1 MSDGSDSGIPTPI
14 EYIGCQEL
22 LEKSCSHFG
31 WVRKRHSILNNSVTQ
46 KLFNWPQ
53 VYVVLSEGCFYYFK
67 NEKAKSASGQFSLY
81 GYNSVLRAS
90 EISHKDAPWAFK
102 LVHTHREFKSY
113 FFSASCE
120 KDMKKWMQS
129 VKAEMLR
136 ANSKNFS
143 SYYMYGRNVT
153 KPDKSDTEL
162 NNDKFYEDI
171 EVNIYEDIGK
181 CKLPKNYSKHCSVK
195 RDDEESDDDSIDNDL
210 VAQYNA
216 RIEDRPPMPLPD
228 NCNYTNIDTR
238 APVPLPRPPDLE
250 PPPSLQYK
258 SIHKVKTES
267 DTNGQGEVTEDK
279 PPLPG
284 RKRGKNKDIE
294 PIVIVQQIETVEI
307 PATNEEKEE
316 TLSSTDYW
324 SAIYFNDGT
333 GDEASQIIT
342 SIAEDGVYLVRPNT
356 QGEGQVLVVY
366 SLTETKTKK
375 FRIKKENGRY
385 FLQKDGPS
393 EKTVEALLNQYYD
406 IFLPTIDL
414 KLTLPYKLHEKYKEL
429 IKK

>member
-14 EYIGCQEL
+14 ECIGCQEL
-22 LEKSCSHFG
+22 LEKTCSHFG

-46 KLFNWPQ
+46 KLFDWPQ
-53 VYVVLSEGCFYYFK
+53 VYVVLNEGCLYYFK
-67 NEKAKSASGQFSLY
+67 TEKSKSAAGQFSLY
-81 GYNSVLRAS
+81 GYNSIVRAS
-90 EISHKDAPWAFK
+90 EISPKDAPWAFK

-113 FFSASCE
+113 FFAASCE

-129 VKAEMLR
+129 VKAEMLK

-143 SYYMYGRNVT
+143 SYYMYGRNVS
-153 KPDKSDTEL
+153 KPEKSDTEL
-162 NNDKFYEDI
+162 NHEKFYEDI

-181 CKLPKNYSKHCSVK
+181 CKLPKNYSKNCSVK
-195 RDDEESDDDSIDNDL
+195 RDDEESDDDNLNNDSFEI
-210 VAQYNA
+210 NP
-216 RIEDRPPMPLPD
+216 RIVDRPPMPLPD
-228 NCNYTNIDTR
+228 SNNYTNIDIDNR

-250 PPPSLQYK
+250 PPPSLKYK
-258 SIHKVKTES
+258 SVHKVPMVY
-267 DTNGQGEVTEDK
+267 NGQEEVTEDK

-284 RKRGKNKDIE
+284 RKRAKNKDSE
-294 PIVIVQQIETVEI
+294 STVPFQQTETIEI
-307 PATNEEKEE
+307 PPANEEKDE

-342 SIAEDGVYLVRPNT
+342 SIAVDGVYLVRPNT

-366 SLTETKTKK
+366 SLAEAKTKK
-375 FRIKKENGRY
+375 FRIKEENGRY

-393 EKTVEALLNQYYD
+393 ERTVPALLNLFYD
-406 IFLPTIDL
+406 NFLPTTDL
-414 KLTLPYKLHEKYKEL
+414 MLTCPYKLHAKYKEL
-429 IKK
+429 KKK